1 MSQSRRR
8 WNSGPST
15 PSSKKKKHYCKFLED
30 WTKLYDWVQPTSL
43 GNDMAFCKLCSTNF
57 SVSHGGVYDIKRH
70 ADGDSHKKAVASTRK
85 STNLKN
91 ADPERIFSMLKR
103 IQTDMRSE
111 LNNDTLC
118 SLLCAKQNQNLLCY
132 EYEPSDSVLRSAKQ
146 AVLSY
151 QSGLK

>member
-1 MSQSRRR
+1 
-8 WNSGPST
+8 
-15 PSSKKKKHYCKFLED
+15 
-30 WTKLYDWVQPTSL
+30 
-43 GNDMAFCKLCSTNF
+43 
-57 SVSHGGVYDIKRH
+57 
-70 ADGDSHKKAVASTRK
+70 
-85 STNLKN
+85 
-91 ADPERIFSMLKR
+91 
-103 IQTDMRSE
+103 MRSE

>member
-15 PSSKKKKHYCKFLED
+15 PSSKKKKHYCKFMED

-70 ADGDSHKKAVASTRK
+70 ADGDSHKKAVASTRN

-91 ADPERIFSMLKR
+91 ADPERIVSMLKR

-111 LNNDTLC
+111 LNNDTLFFIMC
-118 SLLCAKQNQNLLCY
+118 KAK
-132 EYEPSDSVLRSAKQ
+132 S
-146 AVLSY
+146 
-151 QSGLK
+151 

>member
-1 MSQSRRR
+1 
-8 WNSGPST
+8 
-15 PSSKKKKHYCKFLED
+15 
-30 WTKLYDWVQPTSL
+30 
-43 GNDMAFCKLCSTNF
+43 MAFCKLCSTNF
-57 SVSHGGVYDIKRH
+57 SVSHGGVYNIKRH

-91 ADPERIFSMLKR
+91 ADPERIFSMLKK
-103 IQTDMRSE
+103 IQTDTRSE

>member
-1 MSQSRRR
+1 MAEKKDLFTDKLQF
-8 WNSGPST
+8 GLL
-15 PSSKKKKHYCKFLED
+15 SKL
-30 WTKLYDWVQPTSL
+30 
-43 GNDMAFCKLCSTNF
+43 A
-57 SVSHGGVYDIKRH
+57 
-70 ADGDSHKKAVASTRK
+70 KACCVIPAS
-85 STNLKN
+85 N
-91 ADPERIFSMLKR
+91 ADPERIFSMLKK

>member
-30 WTKLYDWVQPTSL
+30 WTKLYDWVQPTSF

-70 ADGDSHKKAVASTRK
+70 ADGDSHKKKAVASTRK

-91 ADPERIFSMLKR
+91 ADPERIFSMLKK
-103 IQTDMRSE
+103 
-111 LNNDTLC
+111 N
-118 SLLCAKQNQNLLCY
+118 
-132 EYEPSDSVLRSAKQ
+132 SDR
-146 AVLSY
+146 Y
-151 QSGLK
+151 DI

>member
-91 ADPERIFSMLKR
+91 FMPVKS
-103 IQTDMRSE
+103 
-111 LNNDTLC
+111 TL
-118 SLLCAKQNQNLLCY
+118 
-132 EYEPSDSVLRSAKQ
+132 DSQVTKAETLQ
-146 AVLSY
+146 
-151 QSGLK
+151 